1 MSLPECI
8 SGYFNGCEMIS
19 HRNFDLDFPH
29 NSAEHFFGYLFS
41 ICMSS
46 LEIYLSPLTIKKNM
60 YFLIEL
66 YEFIVYFRYQII
78 RQMACRYYLPLLF
91 FFFFFCLFLP
101 FHFSP
106 PSTCSPMEIS
116 LRLGAYTSTPK
127 FNNS

>member
-46 LEIYLSPLTIKKNM
+46 LEIYLSPLTINLFSICMSALEIYLGPLTIKKNM

-66 YEFIVYFRYQII
+66 YV
-78 RQMACRYYLPLLF
+78 
-91 FFFFFCLFLP
+91 FLV
-101 FHFSP
+101 
-106 PSTCSPMEIS
+106 CY
-116 LRLGAYTSTPK
+116 G
-127 FNNS
+127 

>member
-46 LEIYLSPLTIKKNM
+46 LEIYLSPLTIKKICILLLSGM
-60 YFLIEL
+60 SSLYILDIKLSGRWLADIIFHSLGCFFLVLTVLFVEEL
-66 YEFIVYFRYQII
+66 LV
-78 RQMACRYYLPLLF
+78 
-91 FFFFFCLFLP
+91 
-101 FHFSP
+101 
-106 PSTCSPMEIS
+106 
-116 LRLGAYTSTPK
+116 
-127 FNNS
+127 